1 MVICI
6 KCVTSNCYI
15 LCLVINFYDV
25 YHVPIVYE
33 FNDTCSLFSLKN
45 KRGTRFTPMF
55 QWPDKSVSLGV
66 TQPLAWKRSGLMVR
80 PSIQVR

>member
-1 MVICI
+1 MVDQ
-6 KCVTSNCYI
+6 KCFMMFIGHIMLTC
-15 LCLVINFYDV
+15 
-25 YHVPIVYE
+25 VPIADD
-33 FNDTCSLFSLKN
+33 FNLTIVLSFLKN
-45 KRGTRFTPMF
+45 KHGTRFTPMF